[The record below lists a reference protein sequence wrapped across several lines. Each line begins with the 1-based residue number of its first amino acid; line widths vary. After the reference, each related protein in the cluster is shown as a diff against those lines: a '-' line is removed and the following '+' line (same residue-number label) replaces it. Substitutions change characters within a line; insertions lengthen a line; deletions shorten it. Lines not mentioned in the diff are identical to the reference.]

1 VSLIHLVKIKRN
13 NDTGE
18 ETLLP
23 LTISA
28 NDISCLYRDRK
39 GVFLLTQ
46 RGTLH
51 KINHKIYEVE
61 PFIDNDIIPRER
73 CLIQ

>member
-1 VSLIHLVKIKRN
+1 MSLIHLVKIKRN

-28 NDISCLYRDRK
+28 NDIACLYRDRK

-46 RGTLH
+46 KGTLH
-51 KINHKIYEVE
+51 KIKHKIHEIE
-61 PFIDNDIIPRER
+61 PYIDSDTIPRER